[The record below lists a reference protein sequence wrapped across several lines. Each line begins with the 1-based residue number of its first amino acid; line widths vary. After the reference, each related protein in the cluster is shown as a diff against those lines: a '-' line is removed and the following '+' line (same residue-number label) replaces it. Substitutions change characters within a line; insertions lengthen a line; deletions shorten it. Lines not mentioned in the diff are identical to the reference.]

1 MSQKQILIVEDQPIV
16 RQGLK
21 MMIEFGGEYDV
32 QEASDGLE
40 AVKIALSHHLDLILM
55 DVRMPNMDGIHAVKE
70 IRRLKKQVKIVMLT
84 TFADED
90 YALQSLKLGANGYML
105 KHADRDSLML
115 SIKKALDG
123 EMILDG
129 QVASKIIPTLLE
141 QNQVVQR
148 ATPDLTER
156 ERDIVRMVGEGL
168 SNAEIAEA
176 LFLTVGTVKNYISQL
191 FLKLH
196 VRDRTQLAIY
206 SIKNQI

>member
-21 MMIEFGGEYDV
+21 MMIEYGGEYDV

-70 IRRLKKQVKIVMLT
+70 IRRLKKQAKIVMLT

-105 KHADRDSLML
+105 KDADRDSLML

-141 QNQVVQR
+141 QNQVEQR
-148 ATPDLTER
+148 ATPNLTER

>member
-1 MSQKQILIVEDQPIV
+1 
-16 RQGLK
+16 

-70 IRRLKKQVKIVMLT
+70 IRRLKKQAKIVMLT

-90 YALQSLKLGANGYML
+90 YALQSLKLGANGYIL
-105 KHADRDSLML
+105 KDADRDSLML

-141 QNQVVQR
+141 QNQVAQR

>member
-1 MSQKQILIVEDQPIV
+1 MEDQPIV

-21 MMIEFGGEYDV
+21 MMIEYGGEYDV
-32 QEASDGLE
+32 LEASDGIE
-40 AVKIALSHHLDLILM
+40 AVKIALSYHLDLILM

-70 IRRLKKQVKIVMLT
+70 IRRLKKQAKIVMLT
-84 TFADED
+84 TFADEE
-90 YALQSLKLGANGYML
+90 YALQSLKLGANGYIL
-105 KHADRDSLML
+105 KDADRDSLML

-141 QNQVVQR
+141 QNQVAQR
-148 ATPDLTER
+148 ETPDLTER

-168 SNAEIAEA
+168 SNAEIAEV

-191 FLKLH
+191 FLKIH

>member
-1 MSQKQILIVEDQPIV
+1 MEDQPIV

-21 MMIEFGGEYDV
+21 MMIEYGGEYDV

-70 IRRLKKQVKIVMLT
+70 IRRLKKQAKIVMLT

-105 KHADRDSLML
+105 KDADRDSLML

-141 QNQVVQR
+141 QNQVEQR
-148 ATPDLTER
+148 ATPNLTER

>member
-21 MMIEFGGEYDV
+21 MMIEYGGEYDV

-70 IRRLKKQVKIVMLT
+70 IRRLKKQAKIVMLT

-90 YALQSLKLGANGYML
+90 YALQSLKLGANGYIL
-105 KHADRDSLML
+105 KDADRESLML

-168 SNAEIAEA
+168 SNAEIAKA

>member
-1 MSQKQILIVEDQPIV
+1 MEDQPIV

-21 MMIEFGGEYDV
+21 MMIEYGGEYDV

-70 IRRLKKQVKIVMLT
+70 IRRLKKQAKIVMLT

-90 YALQSLKLGANGYML
+90 YALQSLKLGANGYIL
-105 KHADRDSLML
+105 KDADRESLML

-168 SNAEIAEA
+168 SNAEIAKA

>member
-90 YALQSLKLGANGYML
+90 YALQSLKLGANGYIL
-105 KHADRDSLML
+105 KDADRDSLML

-141 QNQVVQR
+141 QNQVEQR
-148 ATPDLTER
+148 ATPNLTER